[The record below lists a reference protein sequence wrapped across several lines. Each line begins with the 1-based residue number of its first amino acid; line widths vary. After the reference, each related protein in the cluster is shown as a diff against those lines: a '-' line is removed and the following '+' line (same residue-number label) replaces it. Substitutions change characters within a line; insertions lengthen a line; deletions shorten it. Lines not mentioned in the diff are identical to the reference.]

1 MTKSKSDAYSP
12 RKVVLSVTVDPD
24 VWEKSKDRAIEENRS
39 LSSVVE
45 KLLKAYGNVTKKK

>member
-1 MTKSKSDAYSP
+1 MTRNKSDAYSP

-24 VWEKSKDRAIEENRS
+24 VWETAKDRAVEENKS

-45 KLLKAYGNVTKKK
+45 KLLKAYGNASKKK